1 MIREIVTEIERKI
14 SPIIGKILYPAPG
27 SNTVLREE
35 DKILV
40 LNTGNNYRLPGGLV
54 KAGEHPKDAAERE
67 FREETGLKAE
77 IRELELIESKFDGI
91 TGVHFFYS
99 AELQEEFSSGGSW
112 EGEAELVPEDELPE
126 KLKKIVEET
135 GV

>member
-1 MIREIVTEIERKI
+1 MIRRIVTEVERKI

-27 SNTVLREE
+27 ANTLVREE
-35 DKILV
+35 DKIIV
-40 LNTGNNYRLPGGLV
+40 LDTGNNYRFPGGLV
-54 KAGEHPKDAAERE
+54 KGGEHPREAAERE
-67 FREETGLKAE
+67 FREETGLEAE
-77 IRELELIESKFDGI
+77 INELELIESIFDGI
-91 TGVHFFYS
+91 TGVHMFFS

-126 KLKKIVEET
+126 KMKKIVEKA